1 MIISHKHK
9 FIFIKSWKTAGTS
22 IEAAL
27 SEYCS
32 GEDIVTPLGDY
43 DFNRSGDGE
52 WIHKSL
58 NAGDFKQHDYAQTIK
73 DKLPPEIWQTYFKFS
88 IARNPWD
95 RAVSFFFWEKRRD
108 PSLTPRKRFYHYLGV
123 PYDDFRQIKQQ
134 FSKYI
139 KGEWLNNDGFYIIDD
154 TLCVDFVIRY
164 EQLSEDF
171 REACR
176 RIGVPAKELP
186 HLKTGIRK
194 QQRHY
199 SEYFDEESMRIVAAR
214 HQNDIRLFGYKFE
227 RP

>member
-1 MIISHKHK
+1 MIISHTHK

-43 DFNRSGDGE
+43 DFNRSGEGE

-108 PSLTPRKRFYHYLGV
+108 PLSRPGSASTIIWASPTTTSAK
-123 PYDDFRQIKQQ
+123 
-134 FSKYI
+134 SK
-139 KGEWLNNDGFYIIDD
+139 NNSPD
-154 TLCVDFVIRY
+154 T
-164 EQLSEDF
+164 SK
-171 REACR
+171 AN
-176 RIGVPAKELP
+176 G
-186 HLKTGIRK
+186 
-194 QQRHY
+194 
-199 SEYFDEESMRIVAAR
+199 
-214 HQNDIRLFGYKFE
+214 
-227 RP
+227 